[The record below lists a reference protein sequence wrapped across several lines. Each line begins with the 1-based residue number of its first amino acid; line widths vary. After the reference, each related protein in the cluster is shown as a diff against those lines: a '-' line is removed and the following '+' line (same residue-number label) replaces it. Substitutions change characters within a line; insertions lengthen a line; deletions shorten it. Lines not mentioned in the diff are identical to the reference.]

1 MESGDEIQLCQS
13 VEPHEEEET
22 VKSKAVVKFAQVQAP
37 VKFNRLECNTNL
49 NLPPSNWLTSADSNY
64 GLQQALYHNPGFAS
78 FRMAHMFPDCVGEV
92 DVVADAENIKKLL
105 KLPYASMG
113 AVSMTVHKVGNTLLL
128 DEFDI
133 QKYLLRKA
141 DDDWTWLRTFIMEQI
156 LSYGDVGHNFCLKDK
171 SREAIQTKNLLSK
184 FLYYSLKQSPS
195 CEVTKTSATE
205 AKEKQTALP
214 LTGPLLP
221 EPKVEEN
228 VPDPNSSHVFQRN
241 VVWTFEDIRMLIG
254 TDMPIFGGPNRPC
267 ISLRLRD
274 MAKPIN
280 VLTGIDYWLDNLMC
294 NVPEVVMCYHL
305 DGIVQK
311 YEIIKTED
319 LPHLED
325 SQFSPQVVKN
335 VAQNILSFLK
345 ANATKEGHTYWLF
358 KGRNDDVVKL
368 YDLTTLCKNQQS
380 NANDECD
387 DTQGNPFTVPVAMLL
402 YTVARNMKNR
412 HAQISAKTAGNIR
425 ALLDNCIKLLPKEKY
440 PQIVTSSHYILSDL
454 HIPAGI
460 DPKDPKFD
468 VCDNDSDTQSVYEEE
483 EEGDEEDD
491 FEYEDTLNFRQLSKE
506 QNVAVQNICDTLKDI
521 TFESQPKTKM
531 DNQRPS
537 PLIASIEDRC
547 LISLQHINQ
556 GLSCLQFFNKN
567 EECFIKESEAR
578 AKDEEKQRILHEEQN
593 PNMAKPFKPIPLP
606 YETLSSPSKWEMS
619 SENPAITPELETK
632 TKKSKLKKSHSKD
645 LKPLLT
651 SQTSETHNMPP
662 HQIAVSFN
670 SQLFGSWNV
679 HLKLLLL
686 EKACLTYATLAEHN
700 YVQQKF
706 GLSLRYI
713 YKSCKCQHVVL
724 KYVSTMVSQKR
735 CLLGRAG
742 DCLFQMAKNWEN
754 IDENLKDFH
763 KSHKDEKYI
772 DKELEKELDIESCPE
787 LIVPQENVEHLM
799 VSSCACYEN
808 ALEEVNN
815 SASKDN
821 TDEEACHELLRRLG
835 NVRNELGVKYMF
847 WSQEQYTKHME
858 EISENNAEQQE
869 SVQKL
874 SDDLD
879 DHKDDKTSKE
889 DPLFLKLAM
898 KSYDCLIRGIK
909 AFGLVQDNVNMA
921 FLYCNMGRFMRFRAH
936 LVINNENLDVI
947 QQQKRFYNEAFSYY
961 EKAQDVLGSR
971 KSNAELWDLVNW
983 ELSTATFTLAK
994 QLQDCSRADEACRI
1008 DLEKE
1013 VLDLLQK
1020 SLKLCDV
1027 EHPGSR
1033 QIVYTY
1039 RSGLIHQRIASFH
1052 HSQLRNNFS
1061 DSTTLPKTTLQLCKY
1076 HYEKAASILDG
1087 LREAADYLV
1096 VQLERISLQEFL
1108 AENSLHNSQK
1118 IKHLQQ
1124 VLDTCLNSKPLFEY
1138 ALSNWNSSADNG
1150 QQPAATASNAAA
1162 ATAAAGTSNGD
1173 AEFQKHIL
1181 LFESRLQNALKTL
1194 IKLWLTA
1201 KDPKQK
1207 ADLYKK
1213 MYMETLNIRKVTGPQ
1228 HEQTSVDVLA
1238 QQFAN
1243 LLERLTQ
1250 MERIHANNLNNNH
1263 HHNNNNSSSNIN
1275 HGTNNNTN

>member
-1 MESGDEIQLCQS
+1 MESADEIEVCQN
-13 VEPHEEEET
+13 VEPHEVEET
-22 VKSKAVVKFAQVQAP
+22 VKSKAVVKFSQVQVP

-49 NLPPSNWLTSADSNY
+49 NLPPSNWLTTADNSY
-64 GLQQALYHNPGFAS
+64 GLHQALYHSPGFAS

-105 KLPYASMG
+105 KLPYTSQGAISMI
-113 AVSMTVHKVGNTLLL
+113 VHKVGNTILL

-141 DDDWTWLRTFIMEQI
+141 DDDWKWLRTFILEQI
-156 LSYGDVGHNFCLKDK
+156 LAYGEGGHNFCLKDK

-184 FLYYSLKQSPS
+184 FLYYSLKQSGVS
-195 CEVTKTSATE
+195 EVSDNQQKSA
-205 AKEKQTALP
+205 EKNTTLP
-214 LTGPLLP
+214 IKNPVLP

-274 MAKPIN
+274 MTKPIN

-319 LPHLED
+319 LPYLEN
-325 SQFSPQVVKN
+325 SQFSPQVVRN
-335 VAQNILSFLK
+335 VAQNILAFLK

-368 YDLTTLCKNQQS
+368 YDLTTLCKNQTNTS
-380 NANDECD
+380 ECD
-387 DTQGNPFTVPVAMLL
+387 GKQENPFTVPVAMLL

-412 HAQISAKTAGNIR
+412 SPQITAKTAGNIR

-468 VCDNDSDTQSVYEEE
+468 TCDNDSDTQSLYEEE
-483 EEGDEEDD
+483 DEDEEDD
-491 FEYEDTLNFRQLSKE
+491 EQYGAFSNREELFNFQELSKD
-506 QNVAVQNICDTLKDI
+506 QNVAVQNICDTLKEFNLDNI
-521 TFESQPKTKM
+521 TTKTGS
-531 DNQRPS
+531 QRPS
-537 PLIASIEDRC
+537 PLVASVEERCSIALEH
-547 LISLQHINQ
+547 ISK

-567 EECFIKESEAR
+567 EEKFIKETEAR
-578 AKDEEKQRILHEEQN
+578 AKDEEKQKIIHEEQN

-606 YETLSSPSKWEMS
+606 YESLNAQKEPLSRSKTVESDDESVKEM
-619 SENPAITPELETK
+619 K
-632 TKKSKLKKSHSKD
+632 TKKSKVKKSQVKD
-645 LKPLLT
+645 LKPLT
-651 SQTSETHNMPP
+651 TASSQQQQSQLPQ
-662 HQIAVSFN
+662 QIAVSFN
-670 SQLFGSWNV
+670 SQLFGSWNI

-700 YVQQKF
+700 YVEQKY
-706 GLSLRYI
+706 GSSLRAI
-713 YKSCKCQHVVL
+713 YMSCKCQQVVL
-724 KYVSTMVSQKR
+724 KYMSSLVSQKS

-742 DCLFQMAKNWEN
+742 DCLFQMTKDWQN
-754 IDENLKDFH
+754 IEGHLKDFNR
-763 KSHKDEKYI
+763 KYDAEKFI
-772 DKELEKELDIESCPE
+772 RKELDKELDTDDCTE
-787 LIVPQENVEHLM
+787 LIEPQENIEFLM
-799 VSSCACYEN
+799 ASSCACYEN
-808 ALEEVNN
+808 ALEHVT
-815 SASKDN
+815 SSTGDKA
-821 TDEEACHELLRRLG
+821 DEEARHELLRRLG

-847 WSQEQYTKHME
+847 WAQEEYTKYVQDNSSELFSTNDNTQRE
-858 EISENNAEQQE
+858 EENKNNTENKA
-869 SVQKL
+869 
-874 SDDLD
+874 D
-879 DHKDDKTSKE
+879 KDNEENEDTKKKE
-889 DPLFLKLAM
+889 EPLYMKLAM

-909 AFGLVQDNVNMA
+909 AFSVVQDNINMA

-936 LVINNENLDVI
+936 LMIPTECIDLI
-947 QQQKRFYNEAFSYY
+947 QQQKMFYNEAFSYY
-961 EKAQDVLGSR
+961 EKAKDVLGSR

-994 QLQDCSRADEACRI
+994 QLQDYSSAEQVCRN

-1033 QIVYTY
+1033 QILYTY
-1039 RSGLIHQRIASFH
+1039 RSGLIHKRIASFH
-1052 HSQLRNNFS
+1052 YSQLRNNCT
-1061 DSTTLPKTTLQLCKY
+1061 DSSSLPKTTLQLCKY
-1076 HYEKAASILDG
+1076 HYEKSAYILDS
-1087 LREAADYLV
+1087 LKEASDYLI

-1108 AENSLHNSQK
+1108 AENSNNNMKK
-1118 IKHLQQ
+1118 IKNLQQ
-1124 VLDTCLNSKPLFEY
+1124 ALEICLNSKPLFEY
-1138 ALSNWNSSADNG
+1138 AVSNLSSAELTNST
-1150 QQPAATASNAAA
+1150 ANVTSTASQN
-1162 ATAAAGTSNGD
+1162 TTSEG
-1173 AEFQKHIL
+1173 EFLKHIL
-1181 LFESRLQNALKTL
+1181 LFESRLQYALKTL
-1194 IKLWLTA
+1194 IKLWLSGV
-1201 KDPKQK
+1201 KDTKQR
-1207 ADLYKK
+1207 AELYKK
-1213 MYMETLNIRKVTGPQ
+1213 MYMETLNIRKVTGSQ
-1228 HEQTSVDVLA
+1228 HAEHGVKVLA

-1250 MERIHANNLNNNH
+1250 LEQIHTNNITNNNN
-1263 HHNNNNSSSNIN
+1263 NNNNS
-1275 HGTNNNTN
+1275 NTSC

>member
-1 MESGDEIQLCQS
+1 MESGVEIEPCQS
-13 VEPHEEEET
+13 VEPHEVEET
-22 VKSKAVVKFAQVQAP
+22 VKSKAVVKFSQVQSP

-105 KLPYASMG
+105 KLPYASKG

-156 LSYGDVGHNFCLKDK
+156 LAYGEGGHNFCLKDK

-184 FLYYSLKQSPS
+184 FLYYSLKQSNN
-195 CEVTKTSATE
+195 CETNASTTND
-205 AKEKQTALP
+205 KEKHSALP

-319 LPHLED
+319 LPYLED

-368 YDLTTLCKNQQS
+368 YDLTTLCKNQQGS
-380 NANDECD
+380 SDDECD
-387 DTQGNPFTVPVAMLL
+387 ETQENPFTVPVAMLL

-412 HAQISAKTAGNIR
+412 TPQISSKTAGNIR

-468 VCDNDSDTQSVYEEE
+468 IYETDSDTQSVYEEE
-483 EEGDEEDD
+483 EEEVEEYD
-491 FEYEDTLNFRQLSKE
+491 FEYDEVEACEMKADH
-506 QNVAVQNICDTLKDI
+506 NVAVQNICDTLKDF
-521 TFESQPKTKM
+521 TYDSQPKSKL
-531 DNQRPS
+531 DKKRPS
-537 PLIASIEDRC
+537 PLIATVEERC
-547 LISLQHINQ
+547 LISLSHINQ

-567 EECFIKESEAR
+567 EETFIKESEAR

-606 YETLSSPSKWEMS
+606 YEKLSSPTKLEPSPEQPLIKPMV
-619 SENPAITPELETK
+619 ENK
-632 TKKSKLKKSHSKD
+632 SKKSKLKKSHSKD
-645 LKPLLT
+645 LKPMLA
-651 SQTSETHNMPP
+651 SQTSENSSTAH

-670 SQLFGSWNV
+670 SQLFGSWNI

-686 EKACLTYATLAEHN
+686 EKACLTYATLAEHK
-700 YVQQKF
+700 YMESKY

-713 YKSCKCQHVVL
+713 YMSCKCQHVVL

-754 IDENLKDFH
+754 IDANVKDFH
-763 KSHKDEKYI
+763 RIHDDEKYI
-772 DKELEKELDIESCPE
+772 EKELEKELDSDDCSD
-787 LIVPQENVEHLM
+787 LIIPQENVEHLM

-808 ALEEVNN
+808 ALDDVI
-815 SASKDN
+815 SAHSKDN
-821 TDEEACHELLRRLG
+821 SDEDARHELLRRLG

-847 WSQEQYTKHME
+847 WSQEQYTKYME
-858 EISENNAEQQE
+858 ENSAESATEN
-869 SVQKL
+869 
-874 SDDLD
+874 
-879 DHKDDKTSKE
+879 KE
-889 DPLFLKLAM
+889 DDVETDVKSPQEEPLFLKLAM
-898 KSYDCLIRGIK
+898 KSYDCLTRGIK
-909 AFGLVQDNVNMA
+909 AFSMVQDNVNMA

-936 LVINNENLDVI
+936 LIINNNSIDLV

-971 KSNAELWDLVNW
+971 KSNPELWDLVNW

-994 QLQDCSRADEACRI
+994 QLQDGSRADETCRS

-1020 SLKLCDV
+1020 SLKLCDI

-1033 QIVYTY
+1033 QIIYTY

-1052 HSQLRNNFS
+1052 HSQLRNNYS
-1061 DSTTLPKTTLQLCKY
+1061 DSTTLPKAILQLCKY
-1076 HYEKAASILDG
+1076 HYEKAASILDS
-1087 LREAADYLV
+1087 LREAADYIV

-1108 AENSLHNSQK
+1108 AENSVHNMQK
-1118 IKHLQQ
+1118 IKHFSQ
-1124 VLDTCLNSKPLFEY
+1124 VLELCLNSKPLFEY
-1138 ALSNWNSSADNG
+1138 ALSNWNSSTDN
-1150 QQPAATASNAAA
+1150 QPTTAANNSATAT
-1162 ATAAAGTSNGD
+1162 TAAGGGNSE

-1181 LFESRLQNALKTL
+1181 LFESRLQNALKNL
-1194 IKLWLTA
+1194 IKLWLNA
-1201 KDPKQK
+1201 KDDAKHK

-1213 MYMETLNIRKVTGPQ
+1213 MYMETLNIRKITGSQ
-1228 HEQTSVDVLA
+1228 NGQTSVTVLA
-1238 QQFAN
+1238 QQLAN
-1243 LLERLTQ
+1243 LLEKLTQ
-1250 MERIHANNLNNNH
+1250 WERIHANNLNNNT
-1263 HHNNNNSSSNIN
+1263 NN
-1275 HGTNNNTN
+1275 GTNNTN

>member
-1 MESGDEIQLCQS
+1 MEITDEIEVCQN
-13 VEPHEEEET
+13 VEPHEVENT
-22 VKSKAVVKFAQVQAP
+22 VKSKAVVKFSQIQVP

-49 NLPPSNWLTSADSNY
+49 NLPPSNWLTSADSSY
-64 GLQQALYHNPGFAS
+64 GLHQALYHSPGFAS

-105 KLPYASMG
+105 KLPYTSQGAISMI
-113 AVSMTVHKVGNTLLL
+113 AHKVGNTILL

-141 DDDWTWLRTFIMEQI
+141 DDDWKWLRTFILEQI
-156 LSYGDVGHNFCLKDK
+156 LAYGDGGHNFCLKDK

-184 FLYYSLKQSPS
+184 FLYYSLKQSAGT
-195 CEVTKTSATE
+195 EVSDDQQESSQKHST
-205 AKEKQTALP
+205 LP
-214 LTGPLLP
+214 IKNPVLP
-221 EPKVEEN
+221 EPKIEEN

-274 MAKPIN
+274 MTKPIN

-319 LPHLED
+319 LPYLEN
-325 SQFSPQVVKN
+325 SQFSPQVVRN
-335 VAQNILSFLK
+335 VAQNILAFLK

-368 YDLTTLCKNQQS
+368 YDLTTLCKNQTDS
-380 NANDECD
+380 SECD
-387 DTQGNPFTVPVAMLL
+387 EKQENPFTVPVAMLL

-412 HAQISAKTAGNIR
+412 SPLITPKTAGNIR

-468 VCDNDSDTQSVYEEE
+468 IYDNDSDTQSVYEE
-483 EEGDEEDD
+483 DEED
-491 FEYEDTLNFRQLSKE
+491 EEEDDEFSSFRNQEELFNFQDLSQE
-506 QNVAVQNICDTLKDI
+506 QNVAVQNICDTLKEFHLDNL
-521 TFESQPKTKM
+521 TTKTGK
-531 DNQRPS
+531 QRPS
-537 PLIASIEDRC
+537 PLVASVEERC
-547 LISLQHINQ
+547 FISLEHISK

-567 EECFIKESEAR
+567 EENFIKETEAR
-578 AKDEEKQRILHEEQN
+578 AKDEEKQKIIHEEQN

-606 YETLSSPSKWEMS
+606 YESLNAQKSSNSNVKNGDSDDES
-619 SENPAITPELETK
+619 LQETK
-632 TKKSKLKKSHSKD
+632 AKKSKAKKLQVKD
-645 LKPLLT
+645 LKSLPGNNFQQQQQSPLP
-651 SQTSETHNMPP
+651 QE
-662 HQIAVSFN
+662 IAVSFN
-670 SQLFGSWNV
+670 SQLFGSWNI

-686 EKACLTYATLAEHN
+686 EKACLTYATLAEHH
-700 YVQQKF
+700 YVEQKY
-706 GLSLRYI
+706 GSSLRAI
-713 YKSCKCQHVVL
+713 YMSCKCQQVVL
-724 KYVSTMVSQKR
+724 KYMTSLVSQKS

-742 DCLFQMAKNWEN
+742 DCFFQMTKDWEN
-754 IDENLKDFH
+754 IAGHLKDF
-763 KSHKDEKYI
+763 KNNVETEKHI
-772 DKELEKELDIESCPE
+772 RKEVEKELDLEDCVE
-787 LIVPQENVEHLM
+787 LIEPQENIEFLM
-799 VSSCACYEN
+799 ASSCACYEN
-808 ALEEVNN
+808 ALEHVT
-815 SASKDN
+815 SSLGDTK
-821 TDEEACHELLRRLG
+821 TDEDARHELLRRLG

-847 WSQEQYTKHME
+847 WAQEEYTKY
-858 EISENNAEQQE
+858 IQDNNI
-869 SVQKL
+869 
-874 SDDLD
+874 DL
-879 DHKDDKTSKE
+879 DKTSDTNQQTSNENNTKVTKE
-889 DPLFLKLAM
+889 NNEKKTKEEPLYLKLAM

-909 AFGLVQDNVNMA
+909 AFNIVQDNVNLA

-936 LVINNENLDVI
+936 LMMPKENIDII
-947 QQQKRFYNEAFSYY
+947 QQQKMFYNEAFSYY
-961 EKAQDVLGSR
+961 EKAKDVLGSR

-994 QLQDCSRADEACRI
+994 QLQDYSSTDEVCRS

-1033 QIVYTY
+1033 QILYTY
-1039 RSGLIHQRIASFH
+1039 RSGLIHKRIASFH
-1052 HSQLRNNFS
+1052 YSQLRNNCT
-1061 DSTTLPKTTLQLCKY
+1061 DSASLPKTTLQLCKY
-1076 HYEKAASILDG
+1076 HYEKSAYILDS
-1087 LREAADYLV
+1087 LKEAGDYLI

-1108 AENSLHNSQK
+1108 AENSSNNMKK
-1118 IKHLQQ
+1118 IKNLQQ
-1124 VLDTCLNSKPLFEY
+1124 ALEICLNCKSLFEY
-1138 ALSNWNSSADNG
+1138 AVSNLYSSTELTNSTANSAANNS
-1150 QQPAATASNAAA
+1150 TAAA
-1162 ATAAAGTSNGD
+1162 AQNTNNES
-1173 AEFQKHIL
+1173 EFLKHIL
-1181 LFESRLQNALKTL
+1181 LFESRLQFALKTL
-1194 IKLWLTA
+1194 IKLWLSGV
-1201 KDPKQK
+1201 KDTKQR

-1213 MYMETLNIRKVTGPQ
+1213 MYMETLNIRKVTGAQ
-1228 HEQTSVDVLA
+1228 HELNSVKILA

-1250 MERIHANNLNNNH
+1250 LEQTHTNN
-1263 HHNNNNSSSNIN
+1263 I
-1275 HGTNNNTN
+1275 TNNNTNTNC